1 MRHVYFREIDPGAND
16 SLATVAGQ
24 ILSQSRV
31 LDVGTGSGALGRHLK
46 MRNCAVDGITY
57 SEEEARQAQV
67 GYDRI
72 EIINLEDTL
81 PSAIFPANSY
91 DVVVCADILEHLRN
105 AVDVLADLHGLLAP
119 KGRILLSIPNATYMG
134 VLFGLLASRFV
145 RTQEGILDA
154 THVNFFD
161 RQGLEQLVER
171 AGYRISAVLDVRK
184 GLIDSE
190 FAALDTLALPSH
202 IRQYVLSL
210 PDADVYQFVWE
221 LIPKGEHAVAS
232 ELLPPAR
239 PFIPVALQFDAQLFW
254 DVGDGFDESLSVH
267 ARGEM
272 SEKPQALKFDVRVC
286 EPMLPPVRI
295 RLDLVDRPGIFEFF
309 HFRLLNSDGQ
319 EIAVWKGD
327 WTPEL
332 QLNDCEILPETGL
345 HGGRLMRA
353 TGGDPWIS
361 LPAASGWQDAAQA
374 ELLITAPQPYRDA
387 AFHWAERRYSE
398 RIESLEFKTGEL
410 ETKNQDLETKN
421 QVLDIKLQHSLLDLE
436 ERNRQHRDVCH
447 ALTLERDALAHRIAD
462 LEASTSWR
470 ITAGLRWFSRLI
482 KKV

>member
-1 MRHVYFREIDPGAND
+1 MKHVYFREIDPGAND
-16 SLATVAGQ
+16 SLATIARK
-24 ILSQSRV
+24 ISPHSKV
-31 LDVGTGSGALGRHLK
+31 LDVGTGSGALGRYLK
-46 MRNCAVDGITY
+46 KSRCTVDGITY
-57 SEEEARQAQV
+57 SEEEALQAQT

-72 EIINLEDTL
+72 EVVNLENTL
-81 PSAIFPANSY
+81 PSTRFAVHSY
-91 DVVVCADILEHLRN
+91 DVIVCADILEHLRN
-105 AVDVLADLHGLLAP
+105 AMELLTDLHSLLAP

-145 RTQEGILDA
+145 RTQEGVLDA

-171 AGYRISAVLDVRK
+171 AGYRIAAVLDVRK

-190 FAALDTLALPSH
+190 FSALDTLALPSH
-202 IRQYVLSL
+202 IRQYVISL

-221 LIPKGEHAVAS
+221 LIPKGEHAITS

-239 PFIPVALQFDAQLFW
+239 PSIPVALQFDAQLFW
-254 DVGDGFDESLSVH
+254 DVGNGFDEALSVH

-309 HFRLLNSDGQ
+309 LFRLLNADGQ
-319 EIAVWKGD
+319 EIATWKGD

-345 HGGRLMRA
+345 RGGRLMRA
-353 TGGDPWIS
+353 TSNDPWIA
-361 LPAASGWQDAAQA
+361 LPAVPAWQSATHA
-374 ELLITAPQPYRDA
+374 ELVITAPQPYQDA
-387 AFHWAERRYSE
+387 AFLWAERRYSE
-398 RIESLEFKTGEL
+398 RIGNLDSKNKEL
-410 ETKNQDLETKN
+410 ESKNKELESKNKDLETK
-421 QVLDIKLQHSLLDLE
+421 LQYELQDLE
-436 ERNRQHRDVCH
+436 ERNRQHRDELH
-447 ALTLERDALAHRIAD
+447 ALTHRIAD
-462 LEASTSWR
+462 MEASTSWR
-470 ITAGLRWFSRLI
+470 ITASLRWLSRLI